1 MFFLLGGERMERS
14 YEINCP
20 KLGFHVILDM
30 KDTSPVGWTHTCIL
44 DKVEGIV
51 QNKLPQFRVLQGSKL
66 ANWLKMAL
74 TS

>member
-1 MFFLLGGERMERS
+1 MIFLLGGERMERS

-20 KLGFHVILDM
+20 KLGFHAILDM
-30 KDTSPVGWTHTCIL
+30 KDTSLVGWTHTCIL
-44 DKVEGIV
+44 DKAEGIV